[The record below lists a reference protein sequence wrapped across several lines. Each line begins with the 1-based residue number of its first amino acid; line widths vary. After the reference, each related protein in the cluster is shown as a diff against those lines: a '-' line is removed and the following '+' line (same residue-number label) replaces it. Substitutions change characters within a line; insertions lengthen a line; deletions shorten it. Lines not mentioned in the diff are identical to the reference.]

1 MHTLRK
7 LEYEWDSEKAKVNA
21 RKHGVS
27 FADAALALGDDFALT
42 RHDPDSNGEVRHVSI
57 GMDPMFR
64 ILVTVFTFRGDK
76 VRIISARK
84 ATATERRPY
93 RQR

>member
-1 MHTLRK
+1 VYKHTLRK

-21 RKHGVS
+21 RKHGVG
-27 FADAALALGDDFALT
+27 FADAALAL
-42 RHDPDSNGEVRHVSI
+42 
-57 GMDPMFR
+57 
-64 ILVTVFTFRGDK
+64 GDK